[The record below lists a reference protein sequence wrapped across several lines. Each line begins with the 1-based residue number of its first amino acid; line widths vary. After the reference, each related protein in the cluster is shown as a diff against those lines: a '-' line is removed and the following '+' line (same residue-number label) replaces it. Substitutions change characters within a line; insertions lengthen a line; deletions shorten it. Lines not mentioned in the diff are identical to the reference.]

1 MKIALIAV
9 LVLVAA
15 AVLFFFV
22 VAPIVRICV
31 TKDGTMY
38 QCDSPPPQ
46 QTQTSGGS
54 GSPGQAESDTPTWVC
69 TQGGTVVS
77 TVDPVLD
84 VKTMENFQALAD
96 ELAAKNR
103 DHAVR
108 ALKQARDARVEVV
121 EAEDEATA

>member
-96 ELAAKNR
+96 ELNRKNGTSWSPEYAWHQQG
-103 DHAVR
+103 DC
-108 ALKQARDARVEVV
+108 
-121 EAEDEATA
+121 DEIMK